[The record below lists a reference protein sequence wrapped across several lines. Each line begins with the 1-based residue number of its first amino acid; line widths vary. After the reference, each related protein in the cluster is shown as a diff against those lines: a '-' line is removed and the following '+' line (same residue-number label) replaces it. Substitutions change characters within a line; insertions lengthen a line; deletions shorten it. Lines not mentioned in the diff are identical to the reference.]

1 MSTIWQSDLR
11 VKMRQKRSSTR
22 NSYEVR
28 IATDNDDASR
38 SPHLIF
44 ALPRNS
50 RVIGIKFSDGFEQT
64 AYQIYGNH
72 SQAQARKVP
81 QIDGYVKVDFQNLN
95 KEKLSVFITIKP
107 VGDGWQ
113 RGDGA
118 SAYVFSLTPE
128 LKKKNNF
135 AYLPL

>member
-1 MSTIWQSDLR
+1 MSAIWQSDLR
-11 VKMRQKRSSTR
+11 VKLRQKKSSTR
-22 NSYEVR
+22 NRYEVR
-28 IATDNDDASR
+28 ITTDNDDTSR

-50 RVIGIKFSDGFEQT
+50 RVIDIKFSRGFEDT

-81 QIDGYVKVDFQNLN
+81 QIDGYVKVDFPNLLRQ
-95 KEKLSVFITIKP
+95 KVSVLITIKP
-107 VGDGWQ
+107 VAGGWQ

-128 LKKKNNF
+128 LNKKNNF